1 MLKPVQYLYERY
13 THWMNQEVEEPEIGL
28 SDLSRALPELRQAD
42 VILVEGRTR
51 IGRIIKQ
58 ITLSP
63 WSHAAL
69 YVGRICDQH
78 NSELRDLLSHHF
90 SGSINEPLVLEA
102 QLGDGTILS
111 PLSKYKDYHI
121 RICRP
126 RRLTFNDSEEVIV
139 HAAAKLGFDYD
150 IRHIFDL
157 ARFMA
162 PYYLAPY
169 GLLPKRWRSSLF
181 NPNKNEE
188 ARAICSTLIGQA
200 FHSVEFPVKPVLE
213 EKTNGNMQMSKAD
226 PRFYTPAD
234 FDASPYFDIIKYPL
248 IGFDDLAVYRSL
260 PWKSANVE
268 PPEVNEIDD
277 TERPPS
283 GIMPQWLKQM
293 AKLTSFGK

>member
-1 MLKPVQYLYERY
+1 MLSPVQYFYHRY
-13 THWMNQEVEEPEIGL
+13 THWMNQEVEEPQLGM

-78 NSELRDLLSHHF
+78 NPELREILRNHF
-90 SGSINEPLVLEA
+90 TGSINEPLVLEA

-126 RRLTFNDSEEVIV
+126 RRLTFNDSEAVIS
-139 HAAAKLGFDYD
+139 HATAKLGFDYD

-169 GLLPKRWRSSLF
+169 GLLPRRWRSSLF
-181 NPNKNEE
+181 SPNKNEE
-188 ARAICSTLIGQA
+188 ARAICSTLIGEA

-213 EKTNGNMQMSKAD
+213 QETDGNMQMSKAD
-226 PRFYTPAD
+226 PRFYTPSD

-260 PWKSANVE
+260 PWKSVRPEKPEITE
-268 PPEVNEIDD
+268 PDE
-277 TERPPS
+277 TSKAPS
-283 GIMPQWLKQM
+283 GMMPQWLKHM
-293 AKLTSFGK
+293 AKMTSLGR